1 VSGGPDAGGT
11 EVTCVDRQRGGRT
24 SEYLFE
30 LKQRCTAIHVRVL
43 RRRRK
48 SLGLYV
54 EKDVLPELRV
64 PINCAWRDIH
74 SFLGSKFDWIVAAQ
88 SELASRTTAPPNIYT
103 PGGEISYLGRR
114 VPLVLAKSRFN
125 VVEAD
130 HSSIYVSCT
139 NPARPEAVEKQIIHW
154 YRRQAETLFPLRV
167 QVVAGRFSV
176 KNDPSGVRVRKMK
189 ARWGSCSSG
198 GEVCLNLLLIK
209 AGLAQ
214 IDFVIAH
221 ELCHLR
227 HFAHNAKFYALLS
240 EVMPDWKEQEVLLG
254 QKV

>member
-1 VSGGPDAGGT
+1 MSEAFQAGVT
-11 EVTCVDRQRGGRT
+11 KVTCLDRQKGGRT

-30 LKQRCTAIHVRVL
+30 LKQRFTAIHVRVI

-64 PINCAWRDIH
+64 PTNCAWGDIH

-103 PGGEISYLGRR
+103 PGGKISYLGRR

-125 VVEAD
+125 VVEVD

-139 NPARPEAVEKQIIHW
+139 NPAKPEAVEKQIIHW
-154 YRRQAETLFPLRV
+154 YRRQAEALFPLRV
-167 QVVAGRFSV
+167 QVVAGMFPER
-176 KNDPSGVRVRKMK
+176 NDPSALRVRKMK
-189 ARWGSCSSG
+189 ARWGSCSSA

-214 IDFVIAH
+214 IDFVVAH

-227 HFAHNAKFYALLS
+227 HFAHNTEFYALLS
-240 EVMPDWKEQEVLLG
+240 AVMPDWREQEVLLG